1 MAKILSIIMAVIMLV
16 MSSIIPGFVMPG
28 TETVTTSEWLEEV
41 DVAFGMASGD
51 DFDAVAV
58 AWEWGVLV
66 DYVADDI
73 VEDAAVTDD
82 FVATTL
88 VNAANLTATEEEL
101 AAVDIANADAL
112 PTYDKVAVAVARG
125 VISTS
130 VIGTVSTGAMDK
142 EDCEAALQAALD
154 LWTNK
159 SFDTEKSSIA
169 YADDVKVVDT
179 AFDANDGVLTFD
191 GDTGLAAGDVFVAGG
206 EAYTADSVDGN
217 VVTTSA
223 VDIEDVVDTVDYE
236 GTVVPNF
243 LVAGITDGN
252 GDVVNEGLS
261 AAELDSLKD
270 TITEKLKDA
279 DLITKLANVSFSVKG
294 FKIKAKVTDSGLFF
308 SVTKSLANGGVTVQK
323 TYDLS
328 DMYFKAKFDANLKS
342 LKFNEVYLT
351 SSYDLVDT
359 TTISGSYSA
368 SLVEKELG
376 EGADAVSFLDRVKQ
390 GLFTVS
396 SGESKI
402 DIAKFDI
409 PIGNTSLTISIDFS
423 VVIGVDGSLKFVV
436 TSKDTSG
443 YEIINNK
450 GRVIHEQEVLDREI
464 DAAGNFSICLGVGVG
479 LGILGYDV
487 VDVNV
492 TGGLGANVYA
502 TLKFVDADG
511 NVISQSTAKVAVDA
525 VAAAVAG
532 SDIDV
537 DTDLQGE
544 VNLYGILKIS
554 VGQNSL
560 IKKIGLSKTWT
571 IFDQNN
577 GVFYT
582 YTFSA

>member
-73 VEDAAVTDD
+73 KNDAAVTED

-101 AAVDIANADAL
+101 AAVDIKNADAL
-112 PTYDKVAVAVARG
+112 PTYDKVAVAVAKG

-142 EDCEAALQAALD
+142 KDCEAALQAALA

-159 SFDTEKSSIA
+159 SFDAEKSSIA
-169 YADDVKVVDT
+169 YADDVKVVDA
-179 AFDANDGVLTFD
+179 AFKANDGVLTFD

-223 VDIEDVVDTVDYE
+223 VDIEDVVNTVDYE
-236 GTVVPNF
+236 GSVVPNF

-261 AAELDSLKD
+261 TAELDSLKD

-294 FKIKAKVTDSGLFF
+294 FKIKAKVTDTGLFF
-308 SVTKSLANGGVTVQK
+308 SITKSLANGGVTVQK
-323 TYDLS
+323 TYNLS
-328 DMYFKAKFDANLKS
+328 DMVFNAKFDADLKS

-351 SSYDLVDT
+351 STYDLVDT

-390 GLFTVS
+390 GLFTVA

-409 PIGNTSLTISIDFS
+409 PIGSTSLTISIDFS

-479 LGILGYDV
+479 FGILGYDI

-492 TGGLGANVYA
+492 TGGIGANVYA

-537 DTDLQGE
+537 DADLQGE

>member
-73 VEDAAVTDD
+73 KEDAAVTED

-112 PTYDKVAVAVARG
+112 PTYDKVAVAVAKG
-125 VISTS
+125 VISKS

-142 EDCEAALQAALD
+142 KDCEAALQAALA

-159 SFDTEKSSIA
+159 SFDAEKSSIA
-169 YADDVKVVDT
+169 YADDVKVVDA
-179 AFDANDGVLTFD
+179 AFEANDGVLTFD

-261 AAELDSLKD
+261 AAELDSIKD
-270 TITEKLKDA
+270 TIKEKLKDA

-294 FKIKAKVTDSGLFF
+294 FKIKAKVTDTGLFF
-308 SVTKSLANGGVTVQK
+308 SITKSLANGGVTVQK

-328 DMYFKAKFDANLKS
+328 DMAFNAKFDADLKS

-351 SSYDLVDT
+351 STYDLVDT

-390 GLFTVS
+390 GLFTVA

-479 LGILGYDV
+479 LGILGYDI

-492 TGGLGANVYA
+492 TGGIGANVYA
-502 TLKFVDADG
+502 TLKFIDADG

-537 DTDLQGE
+537 DADLQGE

-554 VGQNSL
+554 VGRNSL

-577 GVFYT
+577 AVFYT

>member
-1 MAKILSIIMAVIMLV
+1 M
-16 MSSIIPGFVMPG
+16 
-28 TETVTTSEWLEEV
+28 
-41 DVAFGMASGD
+41 
-51 DFDAVAV
+51 
-58 AWEWGVLV
+58 
-66 DYVADDI
+66 
-73 VEDAAVTDD
+73 
-82 FVATTL
+82 
-88 VNAANLTATEEEL
+88 
-101 AAVDIANADAL
+101 
-112 PTYDKVAVAVARG
+112 
-125 VISTS
+125 
-130 VIGTVSTGAMDK
+130 
-142 EDCEAALQAALD
+142 
-154 LWTNK
+154 
-159 SFDTEKSSIA
+159 
-169 YADDVKVVDT
+169 
-179 AFDANDGVLTFD
+179 
-191 GDTGLAAGDVFVAGG
+191 VF
-206 EAYTADSVDGN
+206 N
-217 VVTTSA
+217 
-223 VDIEDVVDTVDYE
+223 
-236 GTVVPNF
+236 
-243 LVAGITDGN
+243 
-252 GDVVNEGLS
+252 
-261 AAELDSLKD
+261 
-270 TITEKLKDA
+270 
-279 DLITKLANVSFSVKG
+279 
-294 FKIKAKVTDSGLFF
+294 
-308 SVTKSLANGGVTVQK
+308 
-323 TYDLS
+323 
-328 DMYFKAKFDANLKS
+328 AKFDADLKS

-351 SSYDLVDT
+351 STYDLVDT

-390 GLFTVS
+390 GLFTVA

-479 LGILGYDV
+479 LGILGYDI

-492 TGGLGANVYA
+492 TGGIGANVYA
-502 TLKFVDADG
+502 TLKFVDAEG

-537 DTDLQGE
+537 DADLQGE

-577 GVFYT
+577 AVFYT

>member
-73 VEDAAVTDD
+73 KEDAAVTED

-101 AAVDIANADAL
+101 AAVDIKNADAL
-112 PTYDKVAVAVARG
+112 PTYDKVAVAVAKG

-142 EDCEAALQAALD
+142 KDCEAALQAALA

-159 SFDTEKSSIA
+159 SFDAEKSSIA
-169 YADDVKVVDT
+169 YADDVKVVDA
-179 AFDANDGVLTFD
+179 AFKANDGVLTFD

-223 VDIEDVVDTVDYE
+223 VDIEDVVNTVDYE
-236 GTVVPNF
+236 GSVVPNF

-261 AAELDSLKD
+261 TAELDSLKD

-294 FKIKAKVTDSGLFF
+294 FKIKAKVTDTGLFF
-308 SVTKSLANGGVTVQK
+308 SITKSLANGGVTVQK
-323 TYDLS
+323 TYNLS
-328 DMYFKAKFDANLKS
+328 DMVFNAKFDADLKS

-351 SSYDLVDT
+351 STYDLVDT

-390 GLFTVS
+390 GLFTVA

-409 PIGNTSLTISIDFS
+409 PIGSTSLTISIDFS

-479 LGILGYDV
+479 FGILGYDI

-492 TGGLGANVYA
+492 TGGIGANVYA

-537 DTDLQGE
+537 DADLQGE